1 MTLAAEPALPLLL
14 QGDAHARGLAQ
25 ARLNPDMVEPVRHA
39 IRHRL
44 AESAAALA
52 RDDVRRFIDAQRGHT
67 QAHYPEILA
76 EIAGIAEGFGLPED
90 QVFDYLHC
98 SSAMDIAALPE
109 HDPDGCTSFALATP
123 AHGALL
129 AKNRDY
135 RNEHVA
141 IQRVMRHADPA
152 WNGREILVVGSL
164 GSPGNFSSGI
174 NNAGLAVAD
183 TASRTTD
190 MGPGFHRYFLLT
202 WLLVHCASVDEA
214 LAAIRRTTHTGSGL
228 LVLADETGAVA
239 SVELGHRRVGIECGV
254 AGRTGRTNH
263 FVTPAMAPYNLKVA
277 DSARSRTN
285 SAQRWVAL
293 QPLLA
298 GLPANAAPGDAASLL
313 CHHDPLGHAG
323 FCRHGG
329 DDLSTTI
336 AGAIYATRD
345 RTLHAAF
352 GQPCSAPWRRYALSS
367 PAAAAAAQ
375 IPQTIQP
382 SEFRP

>member
-1 MTLAAEPALPLLL
+1 MTIVAEPALPLLL
-14 QGDAHARGLAQ
+14 RGDAHGRGLAQ
-25 ARLNPDMVEPVRHA
+25 AALNPDMVEPVRHA

-44 AESAAALA
+44 AETGTALA
-52 RDDVRRFIDAQRGHT
+52 RDDVRRFIGAQRVHT

-76 EIAGIAEGFGLPED
+76 EIAGIAEGFGLPEG

-141 IQRVMRHADPA
+141 IQRVVRHVDPA
-152 WNGREILVVGSL
+152 WNGRELLVIGSL

-214 LAAIRRTTHTGSGL
+214 LAAIRRITHTGSGL

-239 SVELGHRRVGIECGV
+239 SVELGHRRVGIERAA

-263 FVTPAMAPYNLKVA
+263 FVTSTMTSYNLNVV
-277 DSARSRTN
+277 DSAPSRAN
-285 SAQRWVAL
+285 SARRWTAL

-298 GLPANAAPGDAASLL
+298 GLPGNAVPGDAALL
-313 CHHDPLGHAG
+313 LRHHDPLGHAG

-329 DDLSTTI
+329 GDLSTTI

-352 GQPCSAPWRRYALSS
+352 GQPCTAPWRRYAL
-367 PAAAAAAQ
+367 
-375 IPQTIQP
+375 
-382 SEFRP
+382 

>member
-1 MTLAAEPALPLLL
+1 MTFAAEIAQPLDLR
-14 QGDAHARGLAQ
+14 GGAHARGLAQ
-25 ARLNPDMVEPVRHA
+25 ARLNPDMIGPVRHA
-39 IRHRL
+39 IAHRL
-44 AESAAALA
+44 GETRDALA
-52 RDDVRRFIDAQRGHT
+52 RDDVRRFIDAQRAYT
-67 QAHYPEILA
+67 RAHYPEILA
-76 EIAGIAEGFGLPED
+76 EIAGIAAGFGLPED

-98 SSAMDIAALPE
+98 SSAMDVAALPE
-109 HDPDGCTSFALATP
+109 HDPDGCTAFALATP

-152 WNGREILVVGSL
+152 WNGRELLVIGSL

-174 NNAGLAVAD
+174 NNAGLAIAD

-202 WLLVHCASVDEA
+202 WLLVHCATVDEA
-214 LAAIRRTTHTGSGL
+214 LAEIRRITHTGSGL
-228 LVLADETGAVA
+228 LVLADQTGAVA
-239 SVELGHRRVGIECGV
+239 SVELGHRAVGIERGI

-263 FVTPAMAPYNLKVA
+263 FVTPSMAPANLKPA
-277 DSARSRTN
+277 DSAASRAN
-285 SAQRWVAL
+285 SARRWTAL

-298 GLPANAAPGDAASLL
+298 GLPGDAATDTVAAVLR
-313 CHHDPLGHAG
+313 HHDPSGDAAI
-323 FCRHGG
+323 CRHGG
-329 DDLSTTI
+329 ADLSTTI

-352 GQPCSAPWRRYALSS
+352 GQPCSAPWRRYGFAPDAPHDPS
-367 PAAAAAAQ
+367 
-375 IPQTIQP
+375 TIQP
-382 SEFRP
+382 PESRP

>member
-1 MTLAAEPALPLLL
+1 MTAFTAQPGLPVTLKGAP
-14 QGDAHARGLAQ
+14 QARGRAQ
-25 ARLNPDMVEPVRHA
+25 AAQCPDMVGQVRHA
-39 IRHRL
+39 IQHRL
-44 AESAAALA
+44 GEAATALA
-52 RDDVRRFIDAQRGHT
+52 RDDVRRFIAEQHAYT
-67 QAHYPEILA
+67 AEHYPQILA
-76 EIAGIAEGFGLPED
+76 EISGIAAGFGLAEA
-90 QVFDYLHC
+90 QLFDYLHC

-109 HDPDGCTSFALATP
+109 HDPDGCTSFALTSP

-135 RNEHVA
+135 RQEHVA

-174 NNAGLAVAD
+174 NSAGLAVSD

-190 MGPGFHRYFLLT
+190 MGPGFHRYFLMT

-214 LAAIRRTTHTGSGL
+214 LAAIRRIVHTGSGL
-228 LVLADETGAVA
+228 LVLADATGAVA
-239 SVELGHRRVGIECGV
+239 SVELGHRAVGIDRGA

-263 FVTPAMAPYNLKVA
+263 FILPAMAPANLKVA
-277 DSARSRTN
+277 DSRRSRAN
-285 SAQRWVAL
+285 SADRWTAL

-298 GLPANAAPGDAASLL
+298 SLPASASTADMASLL
-313 CHHDPLGHAG
+313 RHHDPRGHAG

-329 DDLSTTI
+329 DDLSMTI
-336 AGAIYATRD
+336 AGAIYATGD

-352 GQPCSAPWRRYALSS
+352 GQPCTAPWHRYALSATA
-367 PAAAAAAQ
+367 PAAAQ
-375 IPQTIQP
+375 
-382 SEFRP
+382 